1 MISQMDRKISVLL
14 ADDHAVVRA
23 GYRILLMQSDRID
36 KIFEV
41 QSGEEAC
48 QVYLEQNP
56 GVVVMDLSMPGI
68 GGLDAIRRIRAKDA
82 NARILV
88 FSIHDELVF
97 VSRAIQAGATG
108 YISKRSAPEILVDAV
123 LALASGGTYVEAEI
137 DRKMSRHAT
146 KINSSGILDGLSA
159 REFDVFTMLA
169 RGLTVRE
176 IADELCLSPKTVAN
190 YHTSVKSKLGVNT
203 SAEIARL
210 AIQNGLS

>member
-14 ADDHAVVRA
+14 ADDHAVVRT
-23 GYRILLMQSDRID
+23 GYRILLTQSDRIE
-36 KIFEV
+36 KIYEV

-48 QVYLEQNP
+48 GAYLEQNP
-56 GVVVMDLSMPGI
+56 DVVVMDLSMPGI
-68 GGLDAIRRIRAKDA
+68 GGLDAIRRIRAKNS

-97 VSRAIQAGATG
+97 VSRAMQAGATG

-123 LALASGGTYVEAEI
+123 LALAAGEPYVEPEI
-137 DRKMSRHAT
+137 DRKLSRHST
-146 KINSSGILDGLSA
+146 KLNSSGLLDALSA
-159 REFDVFTMLA
+159 REFDVFTLLA

-176 IADELCLSPKTVAN
+176 IADELCLSYKTVAN
-190 YHTSVKSKLGVNT
+190 YHTSVKAKLGVNT

-210 AIQNGLS
+210 AIQNGLT